1 MTLPIERTQA
11 VLRTEMFLIKL
22 CIPKETP
29 GVPKEIRQEAGML
42 LEHYPSEYNFRY
54 LVESCKW
61 KSYNLMYFEH
71 LIQTTPDVVAHILQ
85 IEYDVW
91 KCEWEQQ
98 KNPRKIQD
106 IILNYKELY
115 NVLSEVTLI

>member
-54 LVESCKW
+54 LEGS
-61 KSYNLMYFEH
+61 FEE
-71 LIQTTPDVVAHILQ
+71 IN
-85 IEYDVW
+85 
-91 KCEWEQQ
+91 
-98 KNPRKIQD
+98 NPRADALDELAKIGQ
-106 IILNYKELY
+106 ELE
-115 NVLSEVTLI
+115 NEKI